1 MVGRSK
7 EIVENVVL
15 ILKPKP
21 KYLVQFIIYETF
33 QIKFTDVLLKFEI
46 KFSKTYITNEF

>member
-15 ILKPKP
+15 ILKP